1 MRRPPARLLAAG
13 LLLVL
18 AGCAGAPPSDPAEEP
33 VAAPSPGQQ
42 EQAVGRFEGLQR
54 VRALQLEDEGQW
66 AEAAWTWE
74 VLVALRPAHAPY
86 RERASAL
93 RQRIAAAVAEQLERA
108 EAAQRRGAP
117 DQAATHYLR
126 ALALQPDHAQAAD
139 ALRALE
145 RERNRRIYLGKPS
158 RLTIQRRDGLEAAPL
173 RPRPAAK
180 PATGSQ
186 ADAP

>member
-1 MRRPPARLLAAG
+1 MRAASAQLLAACA
-13 LLLVL
+13 L
-18 AGCAGAPPSDPAEEP
+18 ALSGCASAPPSGPPADHA
-33 VAAPSPGQQ
+33 AAPSPGQQ

-66 AEAAWTWE
+66 ADAAWTWE
-74 VLVALRPAHAPY
+74 VLVVLRPAHAPY
-86 RERASAL
+86 RERAAAL

-108 EAAQRRGAP
+108 EAAQRRSAP

-145 RERNRRIYLGKPS
+145 RERNRRMYLGKPS
-158 RLTIQRRDGLEAAPL
+158 RLTIQRRDGLEAAPPRL
-173 RPRPAAK
+173 RPAAK
-180 PATGSQ
+180 PAAGNK